1 MMARKSTGGDTD
13 TELREAFNVFDRDG
27 TGTISR
33 EELRAVMVS
42 LGESLT
48 EKDIDEMLKEADT
61 DGDGQ
66 IDCEYLSYFIT
77 ALLGS
82 SYSILEANKGLL
94 ASQRIQSNHVPQVK
108 HIQEFD
114 AGCLLPI

>member
-1 MMARKSTGGDTD
+1 MACTEFLTMMARKSSGGDTD
-13 TELREAFNVFDRDG
+13 TELREAFKVFDRDG

-33 EELRAVMVS
+33 EELRAVMIS

-66 IDCEYLSYFIT
+66 IDFE
-77 ALLGS
+77 
-82 SYSILEANKGLL
+82 
-94 ASQRIQSNHVPQVK
+94 
-108 HIQEFD
+108 EFK
-114 AGCLLPI
+114 AIMSHK

>member
-1 MMARKSTGGDTD
+1 MMARKSSGGDTD
-13 TELREAFNVFDRDG
+13 TELREAFKVFDRDG

-33 EELRAVMVS
+33 EELRAVMIS

-66 IDCEYLSYFIT
+66 IDCECPYLRQHVHSFYGMSFS
-77 ALLGS
+77 LLTWT
-82 SYSILEANKGLL
+82 IVE
-94 ASQRIQSNHVPQVK
+94 
-108 HIQEFD
+108 EFK
-114 AGCLLPI
+114 AIMSHK